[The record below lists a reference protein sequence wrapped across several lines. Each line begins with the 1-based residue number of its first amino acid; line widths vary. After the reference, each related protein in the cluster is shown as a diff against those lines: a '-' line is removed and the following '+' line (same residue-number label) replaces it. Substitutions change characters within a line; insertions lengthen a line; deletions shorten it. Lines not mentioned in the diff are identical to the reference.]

1 MPCFGG
7 VWPTPCTDLW
17 HPGGT
22 RDHLNGKIT
31 MALGCGLWWLHD
43 IPPKYGLIWYSTS
56 ILGSWNSHWM
66 TEFTSDFA
74 FFHPKKSEKSVC
86 GKRRRHYA
94 GLAQGPCQAFGREAQ
109 LQFQGKFQSLPNGGF
124 LSHGGTPSHHPFF
137 VGNFLYKPSTWW
149 VPFQETSK
157 WFPPKNH
164 RDCPPDCFNVSN
176 FSPS

>member
-22 RDHLNGKIT
+22 RDHLNGKIPWHLDADCDGF
-31 MALGCGLWWLHD
+31 M
-43 IPPKYGLIWYSTS
+43 I
-56 ILGSWNSHWM
+56 
-66 TEFTSDFA
+66 EFTSDFA

-124 LSHGGTPSHHPFF
+124 LSHRGTPSHHPFF

-149 VPFQETSK
+149 GTLSGNLQMISND
-157 WFPPKNH
+157 FPPKIKMFH
-164 RDCPPDCFNVSN
+164 QDCSQINVSN
-176 FSPS
+176 FPPLRGAVQP